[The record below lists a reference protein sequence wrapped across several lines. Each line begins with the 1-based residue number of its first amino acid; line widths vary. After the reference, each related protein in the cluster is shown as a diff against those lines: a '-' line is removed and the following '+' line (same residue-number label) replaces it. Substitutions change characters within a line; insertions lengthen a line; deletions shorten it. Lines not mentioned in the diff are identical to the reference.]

1 MRHPKHEVC
10 SEPEDTVFRD
20 QKEAASFL
28 RCLGPFWQGKPMAIY
43 PDQTCS
49 NIDCGVVAFAVTD
62 TSSTRGIQI
71 VRAA

>member
-1 MRHPKHEVC
+1 MRYPKHEVC

-28 RCLGPFWQGKPMAIY
+28 RCLGPFWQGKHMAIY

-49 NIDCGVVAFAVTD
+49 NIDCGRIRCDGHQFDPRNTD
-62 TSSTRGIQI
+62 CAGCIE
-71 VRAA
+71 